1 MRLWRDMSSH
11 SFFTKHLLFSILLV
25 MAFHFLL
32 LDASLLIGAGNIER
46 YRLKMLE
53 NDILT
58 IYLSPPVEN
67 LSARC
72 TPITQNGVY
81 SLSIATKY
89 LDPYVMRMRRE
100 VSAVWIQP
108 TKPGIY
114 NLTIRFFSNQTWE
127 YLLGVY
133 SRNYDFYSD
142 YYGKRVEVN
151 KFFVELQ
158 DPLSRN
164 MGEWTISILLKVER
178 VAAPSSIFSSI
189 KLPTPVN
196 FAIFMAVLGLM
207 AYMNSFLIID
217 TYFKSRRETI
227 SRSRWILVALVAF
240 ISILIAYQLY
250 GFMIQ
255 LSSTGS

>member
-11 SFFTKHLLFSILLV
+11 SFFTKHLLLSILLV
-25 MAFHFLL
+25 MAFCFLL
-32 LDASLLIGAGNIER
+32 LDASFLIGEGNIER

-72 TPITQNGVY
+72 IPAAQNGVY
-81 SLSIATKY
+81 SLSIATRY
-89 LDPYVMRMRRE
+89 LDPYVMRRE
-100 VSAVWIQP
+100 VSAVWIHP
-108 TKPGIY
+108 VKPGIY

-127 YLLGVY
+127 YILGVY
-133 SRNYDFYSD
+133 SRNFDFYSD
-142 YYGKRVEVN
+142 YYGKRIEVN
-151 KFFVELQ
+151 KFFIELQ

-164 MGEWTISILLKVER
+164 MGEWTISIMLRVER
-178 VAAPSSIFSSI
+178 VSASSSIFSSI
-189 KLPTPVN
+189 KLPSPVN
-196 FAIFMAVLGLM
+196 FAIFVAILGLM

-217 TYFKSRRETI
+217 TYFKSRREMI
-227 SRSRWILVALVAF
+227 SRLRWILIALVAF

-250 GFMIQ
+250 GFMMQ

>member
-1 MRLWRDMSSH
+1 MSFH
-11 SFFTKHLLFSILLV
+11 SFFTKHLLFPILLIV
-25 MAFHFLL
+25 AFHFLL
-32 LDASLLIGAGNIER
+32 LDASFLIGEGNVER
-46 YRLKMLE
+46 YKLKMLE

-81 SLSIATKY
+81 SLSIATRY
-89 LDPYVMRMRRE
+89 LDPYVARIE
-100 VSAVWIQP
+100 VSAVWIKP
-108 TKPGIY
+108 AKPGIY

-133 SRNYDFYSD
+133 SGNYDFYRV
-142 YYGKRVEVN
+142 YYGERIKAGN
-151 KFFVELQ
+151 YFIELQ

-164 MGEWTISILLKVER
+164 RGDWTISIMLRVETR
-178 VAAPSSIFSSI
+178 SAPSSIFSSI

-196 FAIFMAVLGLM
+196 FAIFMVILGLM
-207 AYMNSFLIID
+207 TYINSFLIVD
-217 TYFKSRRETI
+217 TYFKSRKEMI
-227 SRSRWILVALVAF
+227 SRSRWILIAFVAF

-250 GFMIQ
+250 NFMIQ
-255 LSSTGS
+255 LSSAG

>member
-1 MRLWRDMSSH
+1 MSSH
-11 SFFTKHLLFSILLV
+11 PFSKKYLYFSILLV
-25 MAFHFLL
+25 IAFHFLL
-32 LDASLLIGAGNIER
+32 LDASFLMGGGNIER
-46 YRLKMLE
+46 YRLKILE

-72 TPITQNGVY
+72 MPITQNGIY
-81 SLSIATKY
+81 LLSIATKHP
-89 LDPYVMRMRRE
+89 DPLVMNMRGK

-108 TKPGIY
+108 AKPGIY

-142 YYGKRVEVN
+142 YYGERIKVD
-151 KFFVELQ
+151 KFFIELQ

-164 MGEWTISILLKVER
+164 RGDWTISIILRVETMS
-178 VAAPSSIFSSI
+178 APSPIFSSI

-196 FAIFMAVLGLM
+196 FAIFMVILGLM
-207 AYMNSFLIID
+207 TYVNSFLIVD
-217 TYFKSRRETI
+217 TYFKSRKEMI
-227 SRSRWILVALVAF
+227 SRSRWILVTFVAF

-250 GFMIQ
+250 NFMIQ
-255 LSSTGS
+255 LSSVG

>member
-1 MRLWRDMSSH
+1 
-11 SFFTKHLLFSILLV
+11 
-25 MAFHFLL
+25 
-32 LDASLLIGAGNIER
+32 LIGEGNIER

-81 SLSIATKY
+81 SLSIATRY
-89 LDPYVMRMRRE
+89 LDPYVMRKE

-142 YYGKRVEVN
+142 YYGKRIEVN
-151 KFFVELQ
+151 KFFIKLQ

-164 MGEWTISILLKVER
+164 MGEWTINIMLIVER
-178 VAAPSSIFSSI
+178 MAAPSSIFSSI

-207 AYMNSFLIID
+207 MYMNSFLIID
-217 TYFKSRRETI
+217 TYFKSRREMI

-255 LSSTGS
+255 LSFTGS

>member
-1 MRLWRDMSSH
+1 
-11 SFFTKHLLFSILLV
+11 
-25 MAFHFLL
+25 MAFHFLIL
-32 LDASLLIGAGNIER
+32 NASLLIGEGNIER

-114 NLTIRFFSNQTWE
+114 NLTIRFFSNHTWE

-142 YYGKRVEVN
+142 YYGRRIEVN
-151 KFFVELQ
+151 KFFIELQ

-164 MGEWTISILLKVER
+164 MGEWTISIMLRVER
-178 VAAPSSIFSSI
+178 MAAPSSIFSSI

-207 AYMNSFLIID
+207 AYVNSFLIID
-217 TYFKSRRETI
+217 TYFKSRREII
-227 SRSRWILVALVAF
+227 SRSRWILVTLVAF